1 MEILSNFNSIYCFIT
16 FIIGA
21 VFMLAVLPIVAIDI
35 LASMGILK
43 EPRNKVHFYVSC
55 EKVYYRNEIVHTLW
69 IGKPYYTEH
78 RRFMPNAWGRALA
91 VNASIAEY
99 NLNYSD
105 FTDMKEGEIREVF
118 INLEN

>member
-1 MEILSNFNSIYCFIT
+1 MIY
-16 FIIGA
+16 FIIGFIVGA
-21 VFMLAVLPIVAIDI
+21 MLILVALAI
-35 LASMGILK
+35 ASMGILK

-105 FTDMKEGEIREVF
+105 FTDMKEGEVREVF
-118 INLEN
+118 INLED

>member
-1 MEILSNFNSIYCFIT
+1 
-16 FIIGA
+16 
-21 VFMLAVLPIVAIDI
+21 
-35 LASMGILK
+35 MGIVK
-43 EPRNKVHFYVSC
+43 ESRNKVHFYVSC
-55 EKVYYRNEIVHTLW
+55 EKIYYRDETIYTLW

-78 RRFMPNAWGRALA
+78 RRFESNVCGRPLA

-105 FTDMKEGEIREVF
+105 FADMKEGEIREVF

>member
-1 MEILSNFNSIYCFIT
+1 MEILSNFASIYCYISFV
-16 FIIGA
+16 IGA
-21 VFMLAVLPIVAIDI
+21 VFMLAMPSIA
-35 LASMGILK
+35 AMGKVK
-43 EPRNKVHFYVSC
+43 EPRNKVRFYVTC
-55 EKVYYRNEIVHTLW
+55 ESNYRGEIIRTLW
-69 IGKPYYTEH
+69 LGKPYYTEH

-118 INLEN
+118 INLED

>member
-1 MEILSNFNSIYCFIT
+1 MEILNNFGSIYCFIA

-21 VFMLAVLPIVAIDI
+21 VFMLTIYSIEA
-35 LASMGILK
+35 MGKSK

-55 EKVYYRNEIVHTLW
+55 EKIYYRDEMVYTLW

-78 RRFMPNAWGRALA
+78 RRFKSNVWGRSLA
-91 VNASIAEY
+91 VNASFALY

-105 FTDMKEGEIREVF
+105 FEDMKEGEIREVF
-118 INLEN
+118 INMED

>member
-1 MEILSNFNSIYCFIT
+1 MEILNNFNSIYCFVS

-21 VFMLAVLPIVAIDI
+21 VFMFISLAIA
-35 LASMGILK
+35 AMGK
-43 EPRNKVHFYVSC
+43 GDEPRNKVHFYVSC
-55 EKVYYRNEIVHTLW
+55 EKMYYRDEMVYTLW
-69 IGKPYYTEH
+69 IGKPYYTEYRH
-78 RRFMPNAWGRALA
+78 FESNVCGRALA

-118 INLEN
+118 INLEDYYEK

>member
-1 MEILSNFNSIYCFIT
+1 
-16 FIIGA
+16 
-21 VFMLAVLPIVAIDI
+21 MLAVLPIVAIDI

-55 EKVYYRNEIVHTLW
+55 EKVYYRDEIVYTLW

-78 RRFMPNAWGRALA
+78 GRFMSNAWGRSLA

-105 FTDMKEGEIREVF
+105 FEDMKNGEIREVY
-118 INLEN
+118 LDMED

>member
-1 MEILSNFNSIYCFIT
+1 MEILSNFNSIYCFT
-16 FIIGA
+16 AFIIGA
-21 VFMLAVLPIVAIDI
+21 VFVWSIFIIDVIIDI
-35 LASMGILK
+35 VKNRKL
-43 EPRNKVHFYVSC
+43 RNKVHFYVSC

-78 RRFMPNAWGRALA
+78 RRFISNNWGRALA
-91 VNASIAEY
+91 VNALIAEY

-118 INLEN
+118 LNLED

>member
-1 MEILSNFNSIYCFIT
+1 
-16 FIIGA
+16 
-21 VFMLAVLPIVAIDI
+21 MLAMLSIA
-35 LASMGILK
+35 AMGKVK

-91 VNASIAEY
+91 VNGSFVGY

-105 FTDMKEGEIREVF
+105 FADMKEGEIREVF
-118 INLEN
+118 LNLED